1 MNDPIAP
8 GEGRPP
14 RDHRPA
20 WRRVGAPVLL
30 PILLAVMA
38 WETGRVPALYNRMM
52 GHRPPDVM
60 FVPTPQPVV
69 DRMLELAG
77 VKPGDVVYDLGCGDG
92 RVVVT
97 AARRH
102 GVRGVGLDIDPV
114 RVADAREN
122 VRRNGVERLV
132 TIREQDLFQADL
144 NEATVITL
152 YLLPK
157 LNVQL
162 MPQLAR
168 LRPGTRIVSHSFP
181 MKGARPKAVETV
193 PLNPD
198 GSAVA
203 TLYLWVVP
211 WEPE

>member
-1 MNDPIAP
+1 MNDAILPA
-8 GEGRPP
+8 EGPP
-14 RDHRPA
+14 ARNRLPA
-20 WRRVGAPVLL
+20 WRRIGAPVLL

-38 WETGRVPALYNRMM
+38 WQAGFLPALYNRMK
-52 GHRPPDVM
+52 GHRSPDVL

-69 DRMLELAG
+69 DRMLELAE

-92 RVVVT
+92 RIVVT

-102 GVRGVGLDIDPV
+102 GVRAVGFEIDPV
-114 RVADAREN
+114 RVADARAN
-122 VRRNGVERLV
+122 ARSYGVDHLV
-132 TIREQDLFQADL
+132 TIRQQDLFKADL
-144 NEATVITL
+144 HEATVITM
-152 YLLPK
+152 YLLPN
-157 LNVQL
+157 LNVRL

-193 PLNPD
+193 PFTPG
-198 GSAVA
+198 GSAGA
-203 TLYLWVVP
+203 TVYLWVVP